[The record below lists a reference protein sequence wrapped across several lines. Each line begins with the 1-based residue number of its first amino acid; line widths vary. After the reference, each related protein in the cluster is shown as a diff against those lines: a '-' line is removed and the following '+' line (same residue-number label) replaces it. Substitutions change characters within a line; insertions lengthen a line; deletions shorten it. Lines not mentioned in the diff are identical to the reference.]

1 MGGAANIGFFSFF
14 SEKSRKRSERK
25 ERKKTIDLFLLGRK
39 FYFSFWSV
47 DELMDGRRHRNGRN
61 PRRVRGATSATA
73 AAAASRPLPWQPA
86 IQRPPPYVSTVIKPT
101 GGILSGGN
109 GHYFIFFPSS
119 FSLIF
124 RFFDEGI
131 GLIDIGLCR

>member
-1 MGGAANIGFFSFF
+1 
-14 SEKSRKRSERK
+14 
-25 ERKKTIDLFLLGRK
+25 
-39 FYFSFWSV
+39 
-47 DELMDGRRHRNGRN
+47 MDGRRHRNGRN

-109 GHYFIFFPSS
+109 GHYFGWMSQGGHSEPLLLLALFYQSAPSCLKVMGWWWGGGVVS
-119 FSLIF
+119 HKILLSAPVPW
-124 RFFDEGI
+124 I
-131 GLIDIGLCR
+131 GDLGLGDWGLGLDNYF

>member
-1 MGGAANIGFFSFF
+1 MDFSLFFLKKAGKEVK
-14 SEKSRKRSERK
+14 EKK
-25 ERKKTIDLFLLGRK
+25 EKKKIDLFLLGRK